1 MGSDKRFYRN
11 ELCFDREDTLA
22 WKSLQDFIKDSLVL
36 SETEQ
41 TLLKYWGDVMFEASK
56 TDEYKSA
63 DKKTRYGLWQIMQE
77 LNIKID
83 SGRKDKKGN
92 PVMVYKYTALN
103 TEIKKIDYALK
114 GYYSENI
121 IPLLFKYELIK

>member
-1 MGSDKRFYRN
+1 M
-11 ELCFDREDTLA
+11 
-22 WKSLQDFIKDSLVL
+22 
-36 SETEQ
+36 
-41 TLLKYWGDVMFEASK
+41 TLLEQHKKVQEFIERGERIAIDEFHASSRGLSIPHISGQLFEASK

-63 DKKTRYGLWQIMQE
+63 NKKVRYGLWQIMQE

-103 TEIKKIDYALK
+103 TEIKKLDDALK
-114 GYYSENI
+114 NYYANDI
-121 IPLLFKYELIK
+121 IPMLFKYELIK